1 VWFRKPFVRVPLEG
15 SCFAEVACNALAA
28 PLELLLVP
36 SVSIGGQ
43 HEPLRPAHEHAR
55 ENWRSPTDDA
65 DSPLVAG
72 PSDAPA
78 RHP

>member
-1 VWFRKPFVRVPLEG
+1 MFCRGGMQRVSG
-15 SCFAEVACNALAA
+15 